1 MQNEDLS
8 YTKRN
13 QCHKTSTE
21 IYLCAYNFSLQRRMT
36 MPTIERLNLEVL
48 GDRVRQRRKAR
59 QLSQQ
64 EVAALMHI
72 PQSWISDV
80 ENGKRLHVE
89 ADTIYRCCRALGCS
103 LDY

>member
-1 MQNEDLS
+1 
-8 YTKRN
+8 
-13 QCHKTSTE
+13 
-21 IYLCAYNFSLQRRMT
+21 MT

-103 LDY
+103 LDYLTGLSDTPTPAAKRSRPRKATVG